1 MWFRRR
7 RRPRLVVKPF
17 DEAAL
22 PRPDP
27 VNLAAAVDEG
37 LLLAEYASRMRLKN
51 RIEIGVLTEDASF
64 SAEHYLDDSREAL
77 DELATEAEEVAERI
91 AGERRWSASLEGDAE
106 HVHDYRA
113 ADITNLRRREELSEA
128 MATALR
134 ERASDAGFL
143 LALIERARAAAWGD
157 IAASIEDTLER
168 RRIPVDARYLRER
181 AQRIR
186 LFVAED
192 LARLAARKR
201 E

>member
-7 RRPRLVVKPF
+7 RAPRVLVRPF

-27 VNLAAAVDEG
+27 VSLADAVDEG

-51 RIEIGVLTEDASF
+51 RIVIGALTEDLPYSTQRYRDEA
-64 SAEHYLDDSREAL
+64 REAL
-77 DELATEAEEVAERI
+77 DVLAAEAEDVAERI
-91 AGERRWSASLEGDAE
+91 AGERRWSATLEGDAE

-113 ADITNLRRREELSEA
+113 ADLTNLGRREELSEV
-128 MATALR
+128 MATTLR
-134 ERASDAGFL
+134 ERAEDETFL
-143 LALIERARAAAWGD
+143 LGLIERARDDAWGD
-157 IAASIEDTLER
+157 IASSIEDTLER

-181 AQRIR
+181 AGRIR
-186 LFVAED
+186 RFVSED
-192 LARLAARKR
+192 LAQLATRQR